1 MFGEVHALA
10 LHDGARA
17 ETFAGTAGV
26 GDLVATVIADGSR
39 NRRAGEML
47 AHGVRPDEIRARL
60 GETPEALDA
69 VALLQQALER
79 RMLPADRG
87 HRARRARRRAHPG
100 PRVGRCGALTEG

>member
-1 MFGEVHALA
+1 VFGEVYALA
-10 LHDGARA
+10 LYDGARP

-69 VALLQQALER
+69 AALLHQALER
-79 RMLPADRG
+79 RMLPAGAVAELAALVDGRIEAPE
-87 HRARRARRRAHPG
+87 RAVAAR
-100 PRVGRCGALTEG
+100 